1 MKITGRTSNLRVN
14 VSWRSLKKEAKE
26 TSDSQKKPKKTRLR
40 EADKFSAQTE
50 RKEEE
55 ADQRERSMG
64 NESSGNCDGNQM
76 YQKDTRKRN
85 GAERTLQN
93 VELIERGR
101 QD

>member
-1 MKITGRTSNLRVN
+1 MEKFKKRSQRNLR
-14 VSWRSLKKEAKE
+14 LA
-26 TSDSQKKPKKTRLR
+26 KKPKKTRLR